1 MLTNPI
7 DYLSQV
13 QDPRRQNKNLL
24 HPLKNILTIALT
36 AAICGYHDWVDIEDF
51 GNENQVWFA
60 TFLDLT
66 YGIPS
71 HDTFGNVFKR
81 LNKNELSQYFSAWIN
96 DNIRTHPHIAIDGKF
111 VQGGHGSDNPLQLVS
126 AFASQTKLVL
136 AQMDIASKANEIS
149 TLPQLLK
156 LIDISGSIITADAIY
171 CQKNITKQIT
181 KAKADYVIA
190 LKNNHKTLY
199 EEVELWLNGEANKN
213 NLPMLETID
222 KDHGRFEIRRYVMS
236 TQLDWLQD
244 KASWTNLNAVVMVES
259 IRDIKGTTTSQ
270 KRYYLTSL
278 PDLTIIA
285 EVIRSHWSIENS
297 QHWVLDVIFNEDNQ
311 KSLERN
317 EKANKVLLTRT
328 ALNLIRANGDS
339 KLSVKRS
346 KMRASQNKSYLKRL
360 CLGRCSAIALIHNII
375 YFSPPPILC

>member
-360 CLGRCSAIALIHNII
+360 LFGEV
-375 YFSPPPILC
+375 